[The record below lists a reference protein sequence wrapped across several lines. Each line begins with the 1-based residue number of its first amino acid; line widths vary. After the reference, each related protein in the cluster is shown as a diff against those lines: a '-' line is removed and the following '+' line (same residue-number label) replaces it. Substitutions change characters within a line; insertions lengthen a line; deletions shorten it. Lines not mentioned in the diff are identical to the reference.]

1 MKYQPVRNF
10 KCGFPVDLS
19 RDQMKSILGQRRKN
33 LLCVLIRVCFERK
46 RDLYFSGGE
55 LVETESE
62 GKITDNSA
70 WLGLGDRRFIRG
82 FQQEY
87 FTTCTQTSRRFP
99 C

>member
-1 MKYQPVRNF
+1 VR
-10 KCGFPVDLS
+10 FPAGLR
-19 RDQMKSILGQRRKN
+19 RDQMKSVLCQRRKN
-33 LLCVLIRVCFERK
+33 LLRVLMPFSFECK

-62 GKITDNSA
+62 GEITDDSA
-70 WLGLGDRRFIRG
+70 WLGLGDCRFIRG

-99 C
+99 CGD